1 MSPGASCLQ
10 RSTKQGSMMPAHGC
24 QEGGWAEC
32 RGRPAMRHQVSDR
45 VSDRIVTIG
54 GGTGSF
60 TMLSELKKV
69 VVNPWAIV
77 AMTDSG
83 GSSRRLMDEFGH
95 PLPLGDLRQALVALS
110 RSRKLW
116 GDVFSYRFPDAPGG
130 IVGGHSLGNLILH
143 ALEDQNGGDLL
154 GALEDAE
161 EMLNAAGHVVPVTLE
176 QATLCAELSDGTIIR
191 GETEIDRPSGR
202 PILPITC
209 AFLDPPVTVL
219 PRARKALERADRL
232 LIGPGDLYT
241 SLIPCLLVD
250 GVAEAIRACEGEVIY
265 VCNVMT
271 KHGETDSFAAS
282 DFVRE
287 VHHYLGRRVDTVVVN
302 TAEPPEELA
311 ARYAN
316 EGAFPVVP
324 DLGAVRALVPHV
336 LTGPFAATEALFRHD
351 AELVLVAL
359 WPELAD

>member
-1 MSPGASCLQ
+1 MNVARTGVTAHRAAYFLETRACGAEE
-10 RSTKQGSMMPAHGC
+10 R
-24 QEGGWAEC
+24 GGTV
-32 RGRPAMRHQVSDR
+32 MRHR
-45 VSDRIVTIG
+45 VHERIVTIG

-69 VVNPWAIV
+69 APNLWAIV

-116 GDVFSYRFPDAPGG
+116 GDIFSHRFPDAPGG
-130 IVGGHSLGNLILH
+130 VVGGHSLGNLILH

-154 GALEDAE
+154 AALEDAE

-176 QATLCAELSDGTIIR
+176 RATLCAELSDGAIVR
-191 GETEIDRPSGR
+191 GESEIDRPANR
-202 PILPITC
+202 PVLPIAR
-209 AFLDPPVTVL
+209 AFLEPSVAVL

-241 SLIPCLLVD
+241 SLVPCLLVD
-250 GVAEAIRACEGEVIY
+250 GVAEAIRACEGEVVY

-271 KHGETDSFAAS
+271 KYGETDGFAAS

-287 VHHYLGRRVDTVVVN
+287 VHRYLGRRVDTVVVN
-302 TAEPPEELA
+302 TAAPAADLA
-311 ARYAN
+311 ARYAE
-316 EGAFPVVP
+316 EGAFPVAP
-324 DLGAVRALVPHV
+324 DLAAVRALVPHV
-336 LTGPFAATEALFRHD
+336 LSGSFAMTEPLIRHD
-351 AELVLVAL
+351 AERVVVAL

>member
-1 MSPGASCLQ
+1 
-10 RSTKQGSMMPAHGC
+10 MMPAHGG
-24 QEGGWAEC
+24 QEGVWSALRDG
-32 RGRPAMRHQVSDR
+32 PAMRHQVPDR
-45 VSDRIVTIG
+45 VVTIG

-60 TMLSELKKV
+60 TMLSEPKKV
-69 VVNPWAIV
+69 TKNLWAIV

-83 GSSRRLMDEFGH
+83 GSSRRLMDEFGR

-110 RSRKLW
+110 HSRKLW
-116 GDVFSYRFPDAPGG
+116 GDIFRYRFPNAPSGV
-130 IVGGHSLGNLILH
+130 VGGHSLGNLILH

-154 GALEDAE
+154 AALEDAE

-191 GETEIDRPSGR
+191 GETEIDRPLNR
-202 PILPITC
+202 PVLPITR
-209 AFLDPPVTVL
+209 AFLDPPVRVL
-219 PRARKALERADRL
+219 PRARKALERADRV

-241 SLIPCLLVD
+241 SLVPCLLVD

-271 KHGETDSFAAS
+271 KHGETDGFAAS
-282 DFVRE
+282 DFVRA
-287 VHHYLGRRVDTVVVN
+287 VHHYLGRRVDTVVIN
-302 TAEPPEELA
+302 TAEAPAELA
-311 ARYAN
+311 TRYAD

-324 DLGAVRALVPHV
+324 DLAAVRALVPH
-336 LTGPFAATEALFRHD
+336 LLAGSFATRDRLIRHD
-351 AELVLVAL
+351 AERVVVAL